1 MNIKKQCLIEIYNM
15 SKTLDIVELIENN
28 PITRLSNTYN
38 TRLLYKLKTNFTDF
52 QQQLFVSSFYCYL
65 NYDKSKD
72 FVIDLD
78 NVWSWLGFGQKD
90 TAKMLIVK
98 SFRVDNDYKILLRSK
113 SEQTNAIE
121 NKQENHNKKIRGG
134 HNKETIL
141 LTIKTFKSLCLKAQ
155 TKKANEIHE
164 YYMKME
170 ELLQQAVEEESTEL
184 KTQLQQKNEIIEQQK
199 QKEIELKKQL
209 HTTTET
215 EKQKMLLS
223 EYGVNGPIVYIIKVK
238 SYENGEYI
246 IKIGESRRGVRN
258 RYNEHKQRYGDI
270 LLLDCFLVD
279 KSKDFENFLH
289 KHPQIRHNKVTT
301 FEGHETEQELFLIG
315 GELSYTT
322 VLRII
327 DENKNNFKT
336 YSFSEIERMQKECE
350 RLKTG
355 ENKIVVDAS
364 YNIINSINNRTLFA
378 EEFNEIKKQN
388 QLLITKIDNLE
399 KTHEKSIQEILN
411 KLNAMQTKTTTN
423 FNEPLPTLGPRLQK
437 INPDTLQL
445 IKIYETVAECMKED
459 NRLKRPSLNK
469 AILENSVYAGYRWLF
484 VDRELDANTIH
495 NIEPT
500 KQTKT
505 QNLGYIVKLNEEK
518 TEILNVYLDRKTAAQ
533 NNNYS
538 SISSLDNPVKNG
550 TITNGNYYM
559 LYDKC
564 DEALKTA
571 FSEKHNIRELILYK
585 DGVGQYNTNNE
596 LIREFVSK
604 YDCCKLAPVG
614 EKSLT
619 KALNQNILYNNHYYR
634 FIGAKLKI

>member
-78 NVWSWLGFGQKD
+78 NVWRWLGFQQKHHC
-90 TAKMLIVK
+90 KMLLEKNFIVDK
-98 SFRVDNDYKILLRSK
+98 DYIIFAPAAAGANNSV
-113 SEQTNAIE
+113 E
-121 NKQENHNKKIRGG
+121 NKPENLNKKIRGG
-134 HNKETIL
+134 HNKETVL

-170 ELLQQAVEEESTEL
+170 ELLQQAVEEESIEL
-184 KTQLQQKNEIIEQQK
+184 KTQLQQQNILIEQQK

-315 GELSYTT
+315 GELSYTM

-350 RLKTG
+350 RLKTE

-364 YNIINSINNRTLFA
+364 YNIINSISNTTLFA

-388 QLLITKIDNLE
+388 QLLITKIENLE

-411 KLNAMQTKTTTN
+411 KLNTMQTKTTTN
-423 FNEPLPTLGPRLQK
+423 FNEPIPTLGPRLQK

-505 QNLGYIVKLNEEK
+505 QNLGYVVKLNEGK

-538 SISSLDNPVKNG
+538 SISSLDTPVKNG

-564 DEALKTA
+564 DQSLKTA
-571 FSEKHNIRELILYK
+571 FCEKHNIREPILYK
-585 DGVGQYNTNNE
+585 DGVGQYNINNE
-596 LIREFVSK
+596 LIREFISK
-604 YDCCKLAPVG
+604 YDCCKLAPIG
-614 EKSLT
+614 EKSLM
-619 KALNQNILYNNHYYR
+619 KSLNQSLLYNNHYYR